1 MDRVNTFVQY
11 IKDNGGRAAVLFL
24 LFLLA
29 LYELHVGGLNS
40 FAIVCALPL
49 IPILIYIGIKNKITI
64 FWVLFVFNYFVM
76 YLNNMGYLPIPVSIP
91 NEILEILLIV
101 IILIDVKD
109 LHIRNLNNVMLLAL
123 IIWVGFCCIE
133 VFNDTCGLGINI
145 GAWYT
150 GARLMAFQ
158 LLYAFIICSLY
169 ITTPQRIMRF
179 LRIFA
184 ILSVFAAFWAWKQK
198 TFGFTSAEK
207 SWFWSYAARTHV
219 VNGIIRYFSVFSDAA
234 NLGCNM
240 ASSAVVFYIIGITS
254 RIKTDKI
261 FFILAGAACTWAMF
275 ASGTR
280 TAIFC
285 MILGFIIFI
294 FLSKSVKIGL
304 PVTIIFG
311 AFVFILAF
319 TTIGG
324 SNSMIRRMR
333 TAFNKNDASK
343 GVRDVNRES
352 MAKYV
357 KDAPWGM
364 GIGIFT
370 ENVPPFNKYKI
381 LSQTPPDSEY
391 VFIWVHTGLI
401 GITVFIITT
410 ILMFLGGCYTVFFR
424 ISNPSLRGI
433 GTAFCCAFAAIQ
445 LGGYGNQILMQFPN
459 VLIFYGGLSIVYIL
473 PSVEKDYLIL
483 EDNRLKIQYQRK
495 EEKAR
500 KKRESRV

>member
-1 MDRVNTFVQY
+1 
-11 IKDNGGRAAVLFL
+11 
-24 LFLLA
+24 
-29 LYELHVGGLNS
+29 
-40 FAIVCALPL
+40 
-49 IPILIYIGIKNKITI
+49 
-64 FWVLFVFNYFVM
+64 M
-76 YLNNMGYLPIPVSIP
+76 YLNKIGYMPIPSSIP

-101 IILIDVKD
+101 IALIDAKD
-109 LHIRNLNNVMLLAL
+109 LHISNLNNVMLLAL
-123 IIWVGFCCIE
+123 IVWVGFCCIE
-133 VFNDTCGLGINI
+133 IFNNTCGLGINI

-169 ITTPQRIMRF
+169 ISTPERIIKF
-179 LRIFA
+179 LRVFA
-184 ILSVFAAFWAWKQK
+184 ILSIFAAFWAWKQK
-198 TFGFTSAEK
+198 TLGFTTAEK
-207 SWFWSYAARTHV
+207 AWLWGYAARTHV

-240 ASSAVVFYIIGITS
+240 ASAAVAFYIIGITS
-254 RIKTDKI
+254 RIKKDKI
-261 FFILAGAACTWAMF
+261 FFIIAGAACTWAMF

-285 MILGFIIFI
+285 MILGFIVFI
-294 FLSKSVKIGL
+294 FLSKSLKIAI

-319 TTIGG
+319 TTIGS

-333 TAFNKNDASK
+333 TAFNKDDASK
-343 GVRDVNRES
+343 GVRDINKES

-370 ENVPPFNKYKI
+370 DNVPPFNKYKI

-391 VFIWVHTGLI
+391 VFIWVHTGKI
-401 GITVFIITT
+401 GITVFVITT
-410 ILMFLGGCYTVFFR
+410 LIMFLGACWVVFFKIR
-424 ISNPSLRGI
+424 DSSLRGI
-433 GTAFCCAFAAIQ
+433 GAAFCCAFAAIH

-459 VLIFYGGLSIVYIL
+459 ILIFYGGLGIVYIL
-473 PSVEKDYLIL
+473 PSIEKDYQIF
-483 EDNRLKIQYQRK
+483 EDRKLNIQAEKK
-495 EEKAR
+495 EEKER

>member
-1 MDRVNTFVQY
+1 MNKVNIVVQY

-24 LFLLA
+24 LFLIA
-29 LYELHVGGLNS
+29 LYELYSGGLNS
-40 FAIVCALPL
+40 FAIICTLPL
-49 IPILIYIGIKNKITI
+49 IPIFVYVGIKNKMTI
-64 FWVLFVFNYFVM
+64 FWTLFVFNYFVM
-76 YLNNMGYLPIPVSIP
+76 YLNKIGYMPIPSSIP
-91 NEILEILLIV
+91 NEIFEILLIV
-101 IILIDVKD
+101 IALIDAKD
-109 LHIRNLNNVMLLAL
+109 LHISNLNNVMLLAL
-123 IIWVGFCCIE
+123 IVWGGFCCIE
-133 VFNDTCGLGINI
+133 IFNDTCGLGINI

-169 ITTPQRIMRF
+169 ISTPEKIIKF
-179 LRIFA
+179 LRVFA
-184 ILSVFAAFWAWKQK
+184 ILSIFAAFWAWKQK
-198 TFGFTSAEK
+198 TFGFTTAEK
-207 SWFWSYAARTHV
+207 AWLWGYAARTHV

-234 NLGCNM
+234 NFGCNM
-240 ASSAVVFYIIGITS
+240 ASSAVAFYIVGITS
-254 RIKTDKI
+254 RIKKDKI
-261 FFILAGAACTWAMF
+261 FFIIAGAACTWAMF

-285 MILGFIIFI
+285 MIIGFLVFI
-294 FLSKSVKIGL
+294 FLSKSVKIAL
-304 PVTIIFG
+304 PVTIVFG
-311 AFVFILAF
+311 VFLFILAF

-333 TAFNKNDASK
+333 SAFNRDDASK
-343 GVRDVNRES
+343 SVRDINKES

-391 VFIWVHTGLI
+391 VFIWVHTGQI
-401 GITVFIITT
+401 GITVFVITT
-410 ILMFLGGCYTVFFR
+410 ILMFMGGCWTVFFR
-424 ISNPSLRGI
+424 INNSSLRGI
-433 GTAFCCAFAAIQ
+433 GAAFCCAFAAIHI
-445 LGGYGNQILMQFPN
+445 GGYGNQILMQFPN

-473 PSVEKDYLIL
+473 PSIEKDYQIF
-483 EDNRLKIQYQRK
+483 EDKRLKVQTEIK